1 MPLSVA
7 CARYSLVKGERIV
20 RFALTTRLVRLLGF
34 DPEFIYSNLGFSGK
48 TYGTKRF
55 FEHRTQVTRSFL
67 FALGAYKS
75 AFGQV
80 VTFYLYD
87 TLSFGRST
95 NAMWLV
101 IVVSSVEVLVAP
113 TVCFLW
119 DLSTGHTKQRI
130 SNQSWM
136 TTWKTCLSPS

>member
-1 MPLSVA
+1 
-7 CARYSLVKGERIV
+7 
-20 RFALTTRLVRLLGF
+20 
-34 DPEFIYSNLGFSGK
+34 
-48 TYGTKRF
+48 
-55 FEHRTQVTRSFL
+55 
-67 FALGAYKS
+67 
-75 AFGQV
+75 
-80 VTFYLYD
+80 
-87 TLSFGRST
+87 
-95 NAMWLV
+95 MWLV